1 MQPAGIKET
10 TNDFDLV
17 VIGSGGAGLAAAITA
32 AEKGI
37 SVVVIEKERQA
48 GGATPFAEGVVAAE
62 SPVQKRMG
70 INVTRE
76 DLFKVH
82 MNYTHW
88 TLNAR
93 LVRAL
98 IDKSGDTVAWLE
110 KLGLTFSMRSLHRPV
125 ANENNTTPPPAII
138 APPPVF
144 HIPDNWGSGI
154 IKVLLKKCTG
164 LNIPVLYK
172 TRAEELLVGRNGEI
186 NGLKVKSD
194 GIERTLQAKSVVIAT
209 GGYSSSKELMRKYC
223 PYYDVSN
230 IEKLSVEKTHPGD
243 RIRWVGQMHTG
254 DGIRMAL
261 DIGAASDG
269 LGVLLMNGP
278 NFIAGNHAWMLA
290 MNPGTMHVN
299 SEGERFAA
307 ENLGPFVSDNATL
320 RQPGQVRFSL
330 FDDVFKRNIIKNGF
344 GPVSGGKYRHEAS
357 GIEEDLQEA
366 IARGSCLASSSW
378 AEIAKWIG
386 ATPEKLEATIKEYN
400 NFCDRGHD
408 DLYAK
413 EAIFLKAL
421 RTPPFYACRCYP
433 GFLVTI
439 GGIKVNHRMEVL
451 KPDNTLIPGLYAAG
465 ITTGGWSG
473 MTYNIALPGAGCG
486 FPIYGGRIAGE
497 NAATH
502 ILNS

>member
-1 MQPAGIKET
+1 
-10 TNDFDLV
+10 
-17 VIGSGGAGLAAAITA
+17 
-32 AEKGI
+32 
-37 SVVVIEKERQA
+37 
-48 GGATPFAEGVVAAE
+48 
-62 SPVQKRMG
+62 
-70 INVTRE
+70 
-76 DLFKVH
+76 

-110 KLGLTFSMRSLHRPV
+110 ELGLTFSMRSLHRPV
-125 ANENNTTPPPAII
+125 ANENNTAPPAII

-172 TRAEELLVGRNGEI
+172 TRAEELLVGRNGKI

-209 GGYSSSKELMRKYC
+209 GGYSSSKELMQKYC

-254 DGIRMAL
+254 DGIRMAF

-278 NFIAGNHAWMLA
+278 NFVAGNHAWMLA

-330 FDDVFKRNIIKNGF
+330 FDDAFKRNIIKNGF
-344 GPVSGGKYRHEAS
+344 R
-357 GIEEDLQEA
+357 
-366 IARGSCLASSSW
+366 SCLRRQ
-378 AEIAKWIG
+378 I
-386 ATPEKLEATIKEYN
+386 
-400 NFCDRGHD
+400 
-408 DLYAK
+408 
-413 EAIFLKAL
+413 
-421 RTPPFYACRCYP
+421 PP
-433 GFLVTI
+433 
-439 GGIKVNHRMEVL
+439 
-451 KPDNTLIPGLYAAG
+451 
-465 ITTGGWSG
+465 
-473 MTYNIALPGAGCG
+473 
-486 FPIYGGRIAGE
+486 
-497 NAATH
+497 
-502 ILNS
+502 